1 MRDRSSH
8 LKPARWPSGHVST
21 IDSIRRALE
30 DLNRAERQVA
40 EVVLADI
47 AVSTRMS
54 TRELAERAAVS
65 EPTVVRF
72 ARRVGCRGF
81 TDLKQRLAEDFATA
95 RMFVPSDNAKISHD
109 SDLVAKQV
117 YEATAQALASSFTQ
131 RDPGALKRA
140 AAAIDAA
147 QRVFC
152 MGTGG
157 SSANIAEEAENRLFR
172 FDVHVTALTDSYK
185 QRIAAATCNAQDVL
199 LVFSVTG
206 LPRALVESAGSAREA
221 GAEVVAVTRVG
232 SPLAAAS
239 TILLPLHIPDND
251 QHFEIPNRSRYG
263 QLYVLD
269 CLATLVASRRLESS
283 VPKLRRARAALQR
296 LHGETEHQPI
306 GD

>member
-1 MRDRSSH
+1 MTEHSSR
-8 LKPARWPSGHVST
+8 PTPSGSPSAHVST
-21 IDSIRRALE
+21 IDRIRQSLG
-30 DLNRAERQVA
+30 DLSRAEHQVA
-40 EVVLADI
+40 EAVLADI
-47 AVSTRMS
+47 AVATRMS
-54 TRELAERAAVS
+54 TKQLAERAEVS
-65 EPTVVRF
+65 EPSVVRF

-81 TDLKQRLAEDFATA
+81 TDLKRCLAEDFATA
-95 RMFVPSDNAKISHD
+95 RMFVPSDNAEISRD
-109 SDLVAKQV
+109 PEVVAKQV

-131 RDPGALKRA
+131 RDPAALERA
-140 AAAIDAA
+140 AAAIVAA

-172 FDVHVTALTDSYK
+172 FDIHATALTDSYR
-185 QRIAAATCNAQDVL
+185 QRVAAATCDAQDVL

-206 LPRALVESAGSAREA
+206 LPRALVESAGAAREA
-221 GAEVVAVTRVG
+221 GAQVISATRIG
-232 SPLAAAS
+232 SPLASAS

-251 QHFEIPNRSRYG
+251 QHFEVPNRSRYG

-269 CLATLVASRRLESS
+269 CLATLVASRRLERS
-283 VPKLRRARAALQR
+283 VPKLRRARAALLR